1 MELLVLKG
9 REGALAFLSRLVTAM
24 IDGMS
29 MPLRS
34 IRFFLPAALRQGTE
48 SPSKPGVYWFQ
59 SKNMAKALKVEV
71 REINGELTVWW
82 PQYDKPI
89 THLKG
94 YWQSVTPSTGP
105 GSR

>member
-1 MELLVLKG
+1 MELLLKG
-9 REGALAFLSRLVTAM
+9 RGGATAFLSSLVTA
-24 IDGMS
+24 IIHRMS
-29 MPLRS
+29 IPFRS
-34 IRFFLPAALRQGTE
+34 IISSQATHGTE
-48 SPSKPGVYWFQ
+48 PPSKPGVYWFQ
-59 SKNMAKALKVEV
+59 SKNMAKVLKVEV

-89 THLKG
+89 TQLKG